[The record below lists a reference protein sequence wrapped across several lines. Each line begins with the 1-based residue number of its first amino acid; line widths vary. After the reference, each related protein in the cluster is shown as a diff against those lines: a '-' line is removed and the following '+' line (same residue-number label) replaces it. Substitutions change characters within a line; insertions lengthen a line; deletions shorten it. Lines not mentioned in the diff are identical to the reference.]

1 MSLLRY
7 YLLFFLCVSLDARE
21 RISSFAST
29 IIVNK
34 DATLTVQET
43 IEVISENKEIIHG
56 IVREFPTRYS
66 DHGGTNYIV
75 GFTVQSV
82 RHNGEAASF
91 FIKSVAN
98 GKKIYIGDKDT
109 ILSRGKH
116 TYNITYTTDR
126 QLGFFQDH
134 DELYWNVTG
143 NGWRLPIDTVKASV
157 QLPEGIS
164 ADAIK
169 VQGYTGYYGDQE
181 KNYHAAIE
189 NNRVVFATTALLKKN
204 QGLTVVVTFSKGF
217 VDEPSLFQK
226 WYWFMR
232 DNALMIFFGIGLLI
246 LLIIIFWGYIIARR
260 KNRPGT
266 IIPLFYPPQGLSPSQ
281 LGFMKARGFKDALIG
296 ADIVDLAVR
305 GFVTIEYNAG
315 QFFGGSHTL
324 MLTEHGKVSLLQK
337 NIDTYDYLLLA
348 TLFPQKESL
357 LIAQE
362 NNTVIKA
369 AIMQTQK
376 YCVAYENRYITAL
389 TLFLYTIY
397 TLSFF
402 IAFVPLLFVEKNNIA
417 QIGIA
422 IVLLLGEIFFIKDI
436 RRVYTP
442 EGRKLQDYIDG
453 FELYL
458 TTTELERMNIIGSP
472 PTKTP
477 QLYEKYLPYAIAL
490 GVEKQWS
497 AQFAAV
503 FASLAAEGHP
513 YTPLWYYGSN
523 FHIDRFGSELGSTF
537 SSGIASASTPPGKSS
552 GSSGSGRSGG
562 GGGGGGGGG
571 W

>member
-7 YLLFFLCVSLDARE
+7 YLLFFLCVSLYARE

-43 IEVISENKEIIHG
+43 IEVISENKEIMHG

-66 DHGGTNYIV
+66 DRGGTNYIV

-82 RHNGEAASF
+82 RHNGDTASF
-91 FIKSVAN
+91 SVESVAN
-98 GKKIYIGDKDT
+98 GKKIYIGDKYT

-116 TYNITYTTDR
+116 TYSITYKTDR

-164 ADAIK
+164 SDAITAE
-169 VQGYTGYYGDQE
+169 GYTGYYGDQG
-181 KNYHAAIE
+181 KNYHAVIE
-189 NNRVVFATTALLKKN
+189 NNRVVFATTAPLKKN
-204 QGLTVVVTFSKGF
+204 QGLTVVVTFPKGF

-246 LLIIIFWGYIIARR
+246 LLIIIFWGYTIARR

-281 LGFMKARGFKDALIG
+281 VGFMKARGFKDALIG

-305 GFVTIEYNAG
+305 GLVTIEYKAG
-315 QFFGGSHTL
+315 RFFGGTHTL
-324 MLTEHGKVSLLQK
+324 VLTESGKASLAQK
-337 NIDTYDYLLLA
+337 NSDMYDYLLLA
-348 TLFPQKESL
+348 TLFNRQASL

-369 AIMQTQK
+369 AIMQTK
-376 YCVAYENRYITAL
+376 NHCVADESRYITAL
-389 TLFLYTIY
+389 TLFLYSVY
-397 TLSFF
+397 ALSFF
-402 IAFVPLLFVEKNNIA
+402 IAFIPLLFFGKSEIV

-422 IVLLLGEIFFIKDI
+422 IALVLGEIFFIKEI

-442 EGRKLQDYIDG
+442 EGRKLQDRIDG

-458 TTTELERMNIIGSP
+458 TTAELERMKIIGSP

-477 QLYEKYLPYAIAL
+477 ELYEKYLPYAIAL

-503 FASLAAEGHP
+503 FANLAAQGHP
-513 YTPLWYYGSN
+513 YTPVWYYGSK

-537 SSGIASASTPPGKSS
+537 SSVIVSASTPPGKSS